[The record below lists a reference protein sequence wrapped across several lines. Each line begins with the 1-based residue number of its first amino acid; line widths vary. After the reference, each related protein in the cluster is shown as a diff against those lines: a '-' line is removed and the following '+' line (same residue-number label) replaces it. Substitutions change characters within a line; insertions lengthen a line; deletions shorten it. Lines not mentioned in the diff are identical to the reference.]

1 MKHLILPAIV
11 AAATAFAAAPAMAK
25 QNCPPGLAKKAVP
38 CVPPGLAKKG
48 VRYDDDDHRYDD
60 RAHHDDRDYRDRLRV
75 GDLYVDSDGRIRVRD
90 YDRYRLPRLGENET
104 YYRDGRIVYRVNDE
118 TRRVIELIRLAD
130 LVFGN

>member
-11 AAATAFAAAPAMAK
+11 AATAAFAAVPAVAK

-38 CVPPGLAKKG
+38 CVPPGQAKKG
-48 VRYDDDDHRYDD
+48 LRYDDSDRYEDHDDD
-60 RAHHDDRDYRDRLRV
+60 RADRILRDRLRV
-75 GDLYVDSDGRIRVRD
+75 GDLYVDRDGRIRVRD
-90 YDRYRLPRLGENET
+90 YDRYRLPRLDENEA
-104 YYRDGRIVYRVNDE
+104 YYRDGRIVYRVDEE